1 VNREPVSG
9 KTCRMRNMQIHQ
21 LCLLMRSHRIA
32 GWHPRISRSSW
43 LAILFISVFP
53 TYCLAGEGKPISIT
67 VATNHT
73 KVNGDP
79 WDGIPS
85 VGGGRGPATVPILNK
100 NAAPDLAVCV
110 VRLETPPECS
120 MRYVNLKQ
128 YSLCQ
133 DSYNCIFKRVSIPD
147 GPFGLIILD
156 LDLRRHDLVGFLL
169 MTAGKALTPDQREA
183 LEREIRRRADQL
195 APPFSQAE
203 KQRRLGEMLVAP
215 MDRCA
220 EAKGC
225 RLVQSEI
232 RVNSAE

>member
-1 VNREPVSG
+1 MTPV
-9 KTCRMRNMQIHQ
+9 
-21 LCLLMRSHRIA
+21 
-32 GWHPRISRSSW
+32 
-43 LAILFISVFP
+43 
-53 TYCLAGEGKPISIT
+53 YCLAGEGKPISIT
-67 VATNHT
+67 VMADQTKTN
-73 KVNGDP
+73 GEP
-79 WDGIPS
+79 WDGIP
-85 VGGGRGPATVPILNK
+85 GLDGGRDPRAIPITNK
-100 NAAPDLAVCV
+100 NAPDLAVCV

-133 DSYNCIFKRVSIPD
+133 NSYDCIFRRVSIPD

-156 LDLRRHDLVGFLL
+156 LDLRRHDLVGFVL
-169 MTAGKALTPDQREA
+169 MTDGKALTPDQRAA
-183 LEREIRRRADQL
+183 LESEIRRRADQL
-195 APPFSQAE
+195 APPSFQEE
-203 KQRRLGEMLVAP
+203 KQRRLSEMLVVP

>member
-1 VNREPVSG
+1 MNRPVSG
-9 KTCRMRNMQIHQ
+9 KTCRMRNMQVHQ
-21 LCLLMRSHRIA
+21 LCLFRRHYRVGSWHSRIGRRSL
-32 GWHPRISRSSW
+32 W
-43 LAILFISVFP
+43 AILFILVFP
-53 TYCLAGEGKPISIT
+53 AFCLAGEGKPISIT
-67 VATNHT
+67 VAADHT
-73 KVNGDP
+73 KANGEP
-79 WDGIPS
+79 WDGILGI
-85 VGGGRGPATVPILNK
+85 GGGRGSTAIPIPNK
-100 NAAPDLAVCV
+100 NAPDLAVCV

-133 DSYNCIFKRVSIPD
+133 NSYDCIFKRVSIPD

-169 MTAGKALTPDQREA
+169 MTAGKALTPDQRAA
-183 LEREIRRRADQL
+183 LESEIRRRADQL
-195 APPFSQAE
+195 APPFSQGE
-203 KQRRLGEMLVAP
+203 KQRRLREMLVVP

>member
-1 VNREPVSG
+1 MNRDPVSG

-21 LCLLMRSHRIA
+21 LCLFRRSHRVA
-32 GWHPRISRSSW
+32 GWHPRISRWS
-43 LAILFISVFP
+43 LGAILFISVFP
-53 TYCLAGEGKPISIT
+53 TYCLAGEEKPISIT
-67 VATNHT
+67 VVADHT
-73 KVNGDP
+73 KTNGDP
-79 WDGIPS
+79 WDGIPG
-85 VGGGRGPATVPILNK
+85 VGAGRGPTTVPILNK

-133 DSYNCIFKRVSIPD
+133 NSYDCIFKRVSVPD

-156 LDLRRHDLVGFLL
+156 LDLRRHDLVGFVL
-169 MTAGKALTPDQREA
+169 MTAGNALTPDQREA
-183 LEREIRRRADQL
+183 LESEIRRRADQL
-195 APPFSQAE
+195 APPFSQGE
-203 KQRRLGEMLVAP
+203 KQRRLRKMLVVP

-220 EAKGC
+220 EANGC

>member
-1 VNREPVSG
+1 MNREPVSG

-21 LCLLMRSHRIA
+21 LGFFRRSYQVA
-32 GWHPRISRSSW
+32 SWHSRISRRTLW
-43 LAILFISVFP
+43 VILFISLFP
-53 TYCLAGEGKPISIT
+53 VYCLAGEGKPIGIT
-67 VATNHT
+67 LVADHA
-73 KVNGDP
+73 KANGEP
-79 WDGIPS
+79 WDGTPGL
-85 VGGGRGPATVPILNK
+85 GGGRGPTTILNK
-100 NAAPDLAVCV
+100 NAPPDLAVCV

-120 MRYVNLKQ
+120 MQYVNLKQ

-133 DSYNCIFKRVSIPD
+133 NSYDCNFKRVSIPD

-156 LDLRRHDLVGFLL
+156 LDLRRHDLVDFLL
-169 MTAGKALTPDQREA
+169 MTAGNTLTLDQRAA
-183 LEREIRRRADQL
+183 LESEIRRRADQL

-203 KQRRLGEMLVAP
+203 KQRRLREMLVVP
-215 MDRCA
+215 MDSCA

>member
-1 VNREPVSG
+1 MNRPVSG
-9 KTCRMRNMQIHQ
+9 KTCRMRNMQVHQ
-21 LCLLMRSHRIA
+21 LCLFRRHYRVGSWHSRIGRRSLWA
-32 GWHPRISRSSW
+32 T
-43 LAILFISVFP
+43 LFILVLPAF
-53 TYCLAGEGKPISIT
+53 CLAGEGKPISIT
-67 VATNHT
+67 VAADHT
-73 KVNGDP
+73 KANGEP
-79 WDGIPS
+79 WDGILGI
-85 VGGGRGPATVPILNK
+85 GGGRGSTAIPIPNK
-100 NAAPDLAVCV
+100 NAPDLAVCV

-133 DSYNCIFKRVSIPD
+133 NSYDCIFKRVSIPD

-169 MTAGKALTPDQREA
+169 MTAGKALTPDQRAA
-183 LEREIRRRADQL
+183 LESEIRRRADQL
-195 APPFSQAE
+195 APPFSQGE
-203 KQRRLGEMLVAP
+203 KQRRLREMLVVP

>member
-1 VNREPVSG
+1 MKRPVSG
-9 KTCRMRNMQIHQ
+9 KTCRMPYMQLRR
-21 LCLLMRSHRIA
+21 LCLFRRSHRVA
-32 GWHPRISRSSW
+32 SWHSRINRRSLW
-43 LAILFISVFP
+43 AILFILVFP
-53 TYCLAGEGKPISIT
+53 ANCLAGEGKPISIT
-67 VATNHT
+67 VAADPT
-73 KVNGDP
+73 KADGEP
-79 WDGIPS
+79 WDGIPGL
-85 VGGGRGPATVPILNK
+85 GGARAPTAINK
-100 NAAPDLAVCV
+100 NAPDLAVCV
-110 VRLETPPECS
+110 VRMETPPECS

-133 DSYNCIFKRVSIPD
+133 DSYACIFKRVSIPD

-169 MTAGKALTPDQREA
+169 MTAGKALAPDQRAA
-183 LEREIRRRADQL
+183 LESEIRRRADQL
-195 APPFSQAE
+195 APPFSQEE
-203 KQRRLGEMLVAP
+203 KQRRLREMLVVP

>member
-1 VNREPVSG
+1 MNREPASG
-9 KTCRMRNMQIHQ
+9 KTCRMRHMQIHQ
-21 LCLLMRSHRIA
+21 LCLFRRSYRVA
-32 GWHPRISRSSW
+32 SWHSRISRRFLW
-43 LAILFISVFP
+43 AILFILVFP
-53 TYCLAGEGKPISIT
+53 AYCLAGEGKPISIT
-67 VATNHT
+67 VAADHT
-73 KVNGDP
+73 KANGEP
-79 WDGIPS
+79 WDGIS
-85 VGGGRGPATVPILNK
+85 GLGGGRGPAAIPIPHK
-100 NAAPDLAVCV
+100 NAPDLAVCV

-133 DSYNCIFKRVSIPD
+133 NSYDCIFKRVSIPD

-156 LDLRRHDLVGFLL
+156 LDLRRHDLVDFLL
-169 MTAGKALTPDQREA
+169 MTAGKALTPDQRAA
-183 LEREIRRRADQL
+183 LESEIRRRADQL
-195 APPFSQAE
+195 APAFSQGE
-203 KQRRLGEMLVAP
+203 KQRRLREMLVVP